1 MNQYSDLGIHSFDQ
15 TCKGCGRTF
24 AHSTA
29 FGNHSASCVPKKK
42 RLANALLAAQE
53 LYRDKKRRRLLQG
66 SEVIGVDP
74 LTACPGSQASSV
86 SRTATNVHTYVLF
99 GALPLLLS
107 LIQGSGTSERATSGM
122 ECNDMM
128 VADEVVVDERLF
140 LAEHRPIIGP
150 LTASLSGSQA
160 SSSSGAATNVW
171 VCAFYLP
178 CSLLF
183 LNII

>member
-1 MNQYSDLGIHSFDQ
+1 
-15 TCKGCGRTF
+15 
-24 AHSTA
+24 
-29 FGNHSASCVPKKK
+29 VPKKK

-66 SEVIGVDP
+66 SELIGVDP
-74 LTACPGSQASSV
+74 LTACLPGSQASSV
-86 SRTATNVHTYVLF
+86 SRTATNVHMYVLF
-99 GALPLLLS
+99 GASPLLLS

-128 VADEVVVDERLF
+128 VADEVVADERLF
-140 LAEHRPIIGP
+140 LAEHRPRIAP
-150 LTASLSGSQA
+150 LTVSLSGSQA
-160 SSSSGAATNVW
+160 SSSSVAATNVW

-178 CSLLF
+178 CSLLL